1 MKSLRIAYM
10 GTPHFA
16 IDPLEALTKSKH
28 EVVVVVTAPDRKA
41 GRGKKLQ
48 ASPVKTF
55 SETHRLPVLQPTNLK
70 DPDFV
75 AQLKAFKPDL
85 IVVVAFRM
93 LPKLVWALPPYGTF
107 NLHASLLPQ
116 YRGAA
121 PIHWA
126 VINGEKET
134 GVTTFF
140 IDQQIDTGAVIA
152 QKKTEIQAYETTGSL
167 SNRLQSL
174 GCELVVETVEL
185 IASGQATPVP
195 QVFSEN
201 LKPAPK
207 LSRENTRIDWSKNGE
222 QIERWVRGLC
232 PNPSAWTHLSTNGQ
246 HLTCKIHD
254 AVFEPKAHQE
264 ACGKISIENK
274 QIFVYVEGGILNVLN
289 IQLPNKKSLTAKEL
303 LNGFEFSDD
312 AHFS

>member
-16 IDPLEALTKSKH
+16 IGPLEALTKSKH

-152 QKKTEIQAYETTGSL
+152 QKKTEIQAHETTGSL
-167 SNRLQSL
+167 SDRLQSL
-174 GCELVVETVEL
+174 GSELVVETVEL